1 LNPRTRPRTSIP
13 RPRRD
18 RRVRCARL
26 AVAAFL
32 GASALAPRAHA
43 QVTKEPDAA
52 IFPDPKKFASGLY
65 TEGEVGAVAFFGPA
79 GENVSPGFAIGARVG
94 YDIFRFFA
102 VQVHGL
108 GSTHL
113 TKAGTRPQADQLIQT
128 YQGTVEG
135 KLTLRF
141 GQLSIF
147 GEGGFGLTRLSTN
160 LLFELG
166 VEQQYRTGLTAGGG
180 AGVDYHSLSRHFSIG
195 LRGELYWLRDLS
207 SSKDLIVT
215 TYLRYTF

>member
-1 LNPRTRPRTSIP
+1 LAACVFAP
-13 RPRRD
+13 
-18 RRVRCARL
+18 ARL
-26 AVAAFL
+26 PIAIAAFVVASAVAP
-32 GASALAPRAHA
+32 LARA
-43 QVTKEPDAA
+43 QVTKEPEAA
-52 IFPDPKKFASGLY
+52 IFPDPKKFANGLY
-65 TEGEVGAVAFFGPA
+65 TEGEVGAVAFMGPA
-79 GENVSPGFAIGARVG
+79 GDYVSPGFAIGARVG
-94 YDIFRFFA
+94 YDVFRFFA
-102 VQVHGL
+102 IQIHGL

-113 TKAGTRPQADQLIQT
+113 TKAGTRPQGDQLIQT

-135 KLTLRF
+135 KLTARF
-141 GQLSIF
+141 GQLSLF
-147 GEGGFGLTRLSTN
+147 GEGGVGLTRLSTN

-180 AGVDYHSLSRHFSIG
+180 GGIDYHSLSRHFSIG

>member
-1 LNPRTRPRTSIP
+1 MPTKTR
-13 RPRRD
+13 RPRRRD
-18 RRVRCARL
+18 RSV
-26 AVAAFL
+26 VAALAF
-32 GASALAPRAHA
+32 AAALAAAPRADA
-43 QVTKEPDAA
+43 QVTKEPEAA
-52 IFPDPKKFASGLY
+52 IFPDPKKFAHGFF
-65 TEGEVGAVAFFGPA
+65 TEGEVGAVTFFGPA
-79 GENVSPGFAIGARVG
+79 GENVEPGFAIGGRFG
-94 YDIFRFFA
+94 YDIVRFFA
-102 VQVHGL
+102 VQIHGL

-113 TKAGTRPQADQLIQT
+113 TKAGMRPQSGQLLQT

-141 GQLSIF
+141 GQLSLF
-147 GEGGFGLTRLSTN
+147 GEGGFGLAKLSTN

-180 AGVDYHSLSRHFSIG
+180 AGIDYHSLSRHFSIG
-195 LRGELYWLRDLS
+195 LRGEYYWLRDLS